1 MVTSS
6 EAARFGGPGASG
18 GDTGQVPIEH
28 YIRILLHRKWIVLGV
43 WLLISVATAI
53 VSFRLPDIYT
63 SDTVILVDPQKVPE
77 AYVKS
82 TVTGDIRNR
91 LGALSQQILSATR
104 LQKIIE
110 SLNLYPEERKS
121 GMAREDIITM
131 MRADISVRVVT
142 DFGASQDLQA
152 FKIMYSGKDARLV
165 AQVANQLAA
174 LFIDENL
181 TARQNQAAG
190 TTEFL
195 SNQLGETRKKLEQQE
210 AKLRDFKLKHIGEM
224 PAQETADLQLLSQA
238 QTQLQME
245 ADSLSRVEQ
254 QRTYIQAMA
263 AQSAPVVDVD
273 DADQKPRRV
282 NSAQAKPLMA
292 AKSQLATLRARYTDS
307 HPDVQKLQKV
317 VEAEE
322 AKEAA
327 SGADATPAEAPV
339 KRSPPPPAS
348 LLNPVLQT
356 QLRALDAEIAKHK
369 DEQQRLAKLVSVYRS
384 RLDAIPVREQEI
396 AELERDYATSKEH
409 YSQLLD
415 KQLSAQTATQLE
427 IRQKGEKFDTL
438 DRAQPAERP
447 SKPNRPLINAAGS
460 AVGLILGLLLGIGKE
475 FAGNSIITAKDLAET
490 SSLPVLGEI
499 PIIRTQRDRRTRKKW
514 ILVATTAA
522 VIILA
527 CGAFLFY
534 HYNVQV

>member
-18 GDTGQVPIEH
+18 GDAGQVPIEH

-110 SLNLYPEERKS
+110 SLNLYPVERRS

-152 FKIMYSGKDARLV
+152 FKITYSGKDPRLV

-273 DADQKPRRV
+273 EGDQKPRRV

-292 AKSQLATLRARYTDS
+292 AKSQLANLRARYTDS
-307 HPDVQKLQKV
+307 HPDVQKLRKV

-322 AKEAA
+322 AKEATA
-327 SGADATPAEAPV
+327 AEAAPAEPPV

-356 QLRALDAEIAKHK
+356 QLRALDTEIAKHK
-369 DEQQRLAKLVSVYRS
+369 DEQQRL
-384 RLDAIPVREQEI
+384 
-396 AELERDYATSKEH
+396 
-409 YSQLLD
+409 
-415 KQLSAQTATQLE
+415 
-427 IRQKGEKFDTL
+427 
-438 DRAQPAERP
+438 
-447 SKPNRPLINAAGS
+447 
-460 AVGLILGLLLGIGKE
+460 
-475 FAGNSIITAKDLAET
+475 
-490 SSLPVLGEI
+490 
-499 PIIRTQRDRRTRKKW
+499 
-514 ILVATTAA
+514 
-522 VIILA
+522 
-527 CGAFLFY
+527 
-534 HYNVQV
+534 